1 MFGVLKNILYSPSS
15 FAKRRTGGVSMIIA
29 IDVDEVLADLL
40 SQFIKY
46 HNDLYGTNL
55 RREEF
60 ATYNWWEVIGDG
72 YASDKEKILS
82 FFKSP
87 YVDQIEP
94 IAGAQAGVKELKE
107 SNELV
112 VVTSRHFSL
121 SVLTEHWLNKYF
133 PDSFSK
139 FYYTK
144 SVVNQN
150 TLTKL
155 EACRA
160 AGAQLLVDDQ
170 YAFADE
176 VADHDI
182 KVLLFNEP
190 WNRTYPEHKCIT
202 RVFSWPDILEKIK
215 SLS

>member
-1 MFGVLKNILYSPSS
+1 
-15 FAKRRTGGVSMIIA
+15 MIIA

-40 SQFIKY
+40 SQFIAY

-60 ATYNWWEVIGDG
+60 VTYAWWDIIGDG
-72 YASDKEKILS
+72 YAADKEKIIN

-87 YVDQIEP
+87 DVDLIQP
-94 IAGAQAGVKELKE
+94 IAGAQAGVIELKRD
-107 SNELV
+107 NELV

-133 PDSFSK
+133 PDTFSK

-160 AGAQLLVDDQ
+160 VGAQLLIDDQ

-182 KVLLFNEP
+182 KVLLFDQP
-190 WNRTYPEHKCIT
+190 WNRAYPPHKCIT
-202 RVFSWPDILEKIK
+202 RASSWPDIISRIK
-215 SLS
+215 NNRI